1 MVVVVIKVL
10 SNVYICIFVNIKY
23 NYVFYVFY
31 NYYIYIY
38 YNICKFET
46 IFTLIY
52 YMSFK
57 SLNINNYV
65 YIIKVYTF

>member
-31 NYYIYIY
+31 NYYIYI
-38 YNICKFET
+38 
-46 IFTLIY
+46 L
-52 YMSFK
+52 
-57 SLNINNYV
+57 
-65 YIIKVYTF
+65 

>member
-1 MVVVVIKVL
+1 MYFI
-10 SNVYICIFVNIKY
+10 II
-23 NYVFYVFY
+23 
-31 NYYIYIY
+31 IYIY